1 MRKSIFCFLLV
12 TLSLTGCR
20 STHQTRAL
28 FDDIESLM
36 ASAPDSA
43 LCLLRSIDPDTLG
56 SRACRARHALL
67 HAQALDKNGIDL
79 KNDSVIAPAAAYY
92 ARRGSKRDKAY
103 TNYYLGRIRNNAGQ
117 IGEAVELMQ
126 AAEKY
131 AEPIGETYLL
141 GLIYNCRANLYYSQY
156 SLDEALEMYDK
167 ADSCFRLEGKI
178 VFAGYMIQAK
188 AKTYAVMQNYRA
200 SQAEYKK
207 AMDIF
212 ESTGNHRQVSLI
224 SSSMAYQLRNDDRIS
239 TDSIKNFLH
248 KTYTHHTAG
257 VIPPNDY
264 PVWADIYYRENK
276 IDSARYFGNMISK
289 NILKSADQQCALHIL
304 RSQVEEA
311 SGNYKKSAA
320 NWKKAYSLLDSISR
334 FEKENLIQRIEQRYE
349 NKELQHHNEVLR
361 LRNRSFVSIG
371 ALILTI
377 LLCTFVLILRRRQ
390 EIILRQKEESERRQ
404 AYIDALTE
412 NYEALKGRYEE
423 FLEDANSR
431 SEEDANLMKVIEK
444 RLNDMK
450 QLLGIAYSGGC
461 NPQIFYNAF
470 KEYATSMNN
479 DEHAFSDL
487 RYVINK
493 RYNGIVD
500 YLLKTHPKLTSSEL
514 NMLCMLLYGFS
525 FDCIRLVFNHDNI
538 DSIYTRRNKLREKLG
553 LPPGNGS
560 KIEKYLFKIAE
571 ELKAEQ

>member
-1 MRKSIFCFLLV
+1 MRKSILCFLLV

-20 STHQTRAL
+20 STRQTSTL

-79 KNDSVIAPAAAYY
+79 KSDSVIAPAAAYY

-131 AEPIGETYLL
+131 AAPIGETYLL

-178 VFAGYMIQAK
+178 VFAGYMAK
-188 AKTYAVMQNYRA
+188 AKATTYAIMQNFTA
-200 SQAEYKK
+200 SQREYRK
-207 AMDIF
+207 ALTIF
-212 ESTGNHRQVSLI
+212 DSTGNNRQVCLI
-224 SSSMAYQLRNDDRIS
+224 SSSMATQMTNDRNIS
-239 TDSIKNFLH
+239 TSAVKNFLN
-248 KTYTHHTAG
+248 KTYKCHSNGHMPASDNL
-257 VIPPNDY
+257 I
-264 PVWADIYYRENK
+264 WARIYFQENNL
-276 IDSARYFGNMISK
+276 DSARYYGSLA
-289 NILKSADQQCALHIL
+289 LKYGQKSTNQRCGTLATICQI
-304 RSQVEEA
+304 EEA
-311 SGNYKKSAA
+311 ANNYKTASKY
-320 NWKKAYSLLDSISR
+320 WQEAYSLLDSISR
-334 FEKENLIQRIEQRYE
+334 HEKENLIQRIEQRYE

-377 LLCTFVLILRRRQ
+377 LLSTFILILRRRQ

-431 SEEDANLMKVIEK
+431 SEEDANLMKAIEK
-444 RLNDMK
+444 RLTDMK
-450 QLLGIAYSGGC
+450 RLLGIAYSGGC

-470 KEYATSMNN
+470 KEYATGMNN

-500 YLLKTHPKLTSSEL
+500 YLRKVHPKLTSSEL

-538 DSIYTRRNKLREKLG
+538 DSIYSRRNKLREKLG

-571 ELKAEQ
+571 ELKGER

>member
-1 MRKSIFCFLLV
+1 MRKSILCFLLV

-20 STHQTRAL
+20 STRQTSTL

-36 ASAPDSA
+36 ASAPDST

-79 KNDSVIAPAAAYY
+79 KSDSVIAPAAAYY

-131 AEPIGETYLL
+131 AAPIGETYLL

-178 VFAGYMIQAK
+178 VFAGYMAK
-188 AKTYAVMQNYRA
+188 AKATTYAIMKKYTA
-200 SQAEYKK
+200 SQIEYNK
-207 AMDIF
+207 ALNIF
-212 ESTGNHRQVSLI
+212 
-224 SSSMAYQLRNDDRIS
+224 
-239 TDSIKNFLH
+239 DSIGNQLQVCLITSSLATQMKYHNDIPSSTIKQFLSNSYS
-248 KTYTHHTAG
+248 KHTVG
-257 VIPPNDY
+257 IVPSIDY
-264 PVWADIYYRENK
+264 PIWAWIYLKEKK
-276 IDSARYFGNMISK
+276 IDSARYYINRAKQEKWS
-289 NILKSADQQCALHIL
+289 SYDRQCGLLTLACHI
-304 RSQVEEA
+304 EEVA
-311 SGNYKKSAA
+311 NNYKTASKY
-320 NWKKAYSLLDSISR
+320 WQEAYSLLDSISR
-334 FEKENLIQRIEQRYE
+334 HEKENLIQRIEQRYE

-377 LLCTFVLILRRRQ
+377 LLSTFILILRRRQ

-431 SEEDANLMKVIEK
+431 SEEDANLMKAIEK
-444 RLNDMK
+444 RLTDMK
-450 QLLGIAYSGGC
+450 RLLGIAYSGGC

-470 KEYATSMNN
+470 KEYATGMNN

-500 YLLKTHPKLTSSEL
+500 YLRKVHPKLTSSEL

-538 DSIYTRRNKLREKLG
+538 DSIYSRRNKLREKLG

-571 ELKAEQ
+571 ELKGER

>member
-1 MRKSIFCFLLV
+1 MRRSILCFLLV

-20 STHQTRAL
+20 STRQTSTL

-79 KNDSVIAPAAAYY
+79 KSDSVIAPAAAYY

-131 AEPIGETYLL
+131 AAPIGETYLL

-178 VFAGYMIQAK
+178 VFAGYMAK
-188 AKTYAVMQNYRA
+188 AKATTYAIMQNFTA
-200 SQAEYKK
+200 SQREYRK
-207 AMDIF
+207 ALTIF
-212 ESTGNHRQVSLI
+212 DSTGNNRQVCLI
-224 SSSMAYQLRNDDRIS
+224 SSSMAYQMRNDDRIS

-248 KTYTHHTAG
+248 KTYAHNTAG
-257 VIPPNDY
+257 IIPPNDY

-276 IDSARYFGNMISK
+276 IDSARYFCNLISK
-289 NILKSADQQCALHIL
+289 NKLNSADQQCALHIL
-304 RSQVEEA
+304 RSQIEEA
-311 SGNYKKSAA
+311 SGNYQYSSS

-334 FEKENLIQRIEQRYE
+334 YEKENLIQRIEQRYE

-377 LLCTFVLILRRRQ
+377 LLSTFILILRRRQ

-431 SEEDANLMKVIEK
+431 SEEDANLMKAIEK
-444 RLNDMK
+444 RLTDMK
-450 QLLGIAYSGGC
+450 RLLGIAYSGGC

-470 KEYATSMNN
+470 KEYATGMNN

-500 YLLKTHPKLTSSEL
+500 YLRKVHPKLTSSEL

-538 DSIYTRRNKLREKLG
+538 DSIYSRRNKLREKLG

-571 ELKAEQ
+571 ELKGER